1 MNSDLLDKHYQLV
14 NDIILSKQ
22 DPVTGLLP
30 ASTATTAHG
39 DYTDAW
45 VRDNVYCILAVWGL
59 ALAYRRSAPDHVRS
73 YLLSQSVVKLMRG
86 LLLSMM
92 RQSDRVEAF
101 KHSLDPADA
110 SFKRGIARG
119 RVGQLKFANRKSVTI
134 SQASYD
140 SNLEVLKELAAAG
153 VISIQPIGYGTA
165 DNATKVPDAVV
176 DVVASDP
183 TPEPEPVPEP
193 APEPELEPELP
204 EFDEKDLE
212 PESEPE
218 SEPEPEQ
225 EPEPEPEPAPE
236 TEPEKTGQRHSRSPK
251 KKK

>member
-1 MNSDLLDKHYQLV
+1 MRYKITNLAKSRR
-14 NDIILSKQ
+14 
-22 DPVTGLLP
+22 
-30 ASTATTAHG
+30 
-39 DYTDAW
+39 
-45 VRDNVYCILAVWGL
+45 VRTRG
-59 ALAYRRSAPDHVRS
+59 H
-73 YLLSQSVVKLMRG
+73 QS
-86 LLLSMM
+86 
-92 RQSDRVEAF
+92 
-101 KHSLDPADA
+101 P

-236 TEPEKTGQRHSRSPK
+236 TEPERTSQKHGGSPK
-251 KKK
+251 KKKK